1 MAGRAPPPP
10 CRPAL
15 GPQTS
20 PRAPG
25 RARRRCWSDSSSN
38 WPPRAASPAVGC
50 PSGLFADRDARQLL
64 AFQVLER
71 GPTTRRDVRVAAANP
86 EGIDRRD
93 RVAAAH
99 QRVRPR
105 RRDRLAHF
113 LRPVAEVFDLGHAD
127 GPAPDDDAYPT
138 KLVAEQGH
146 GPGPD
151 AEGHPLELHVVGL

>member
-1 MAGRAPPPP
+1 RGA
-10 CRPAL
+10 
-15 GPQTS
+15 
-20 PRAPG
+20 G
-25 RARRRCWSDSSSN
+25 RARRRWWPDSAAN

-50 PSGLFADRDARQLL
+50 PSGLFEDRDARQLL

-71 GPTTRRDVRVAAANP
+71 GPTTRRDVRVAAAKP

-113 LRPVAEVFDLGHAD
+113 VPPLAVLFDIC
-127 GPAPDDDAYPT
+127 
-138 KLVAEQGH
+138 
-146 GPGPD
+146 
-151 AEGHPLELHVVGL
+151 